1 VCLVLARPKCAWQG
15 LIKEKID
22 ARSVSVAM
30 PRYSGEP
37 TGSGAVPLAVRQLS
51 FPPGRKPQPQR
62 GCGIPP
68 GDSPAPS
75 GGC

>member
-1 VCLVLARPKCAWQG
+1 MCLVLARPKCAWQG

-37 TGSGAVPLAVRQLS
+37 TGSGQCPCRQAVKLS
-51 FPPGRKPQPQR
+51 PG
-62 GCGIPP
+62 
-68 GDSPAPS
+68 A
-75 GGC
+75 